1 MEKLKVAAWMLRY
14 GARSLAYNLTFIP
27 AERLD
32 WKPEP
37 GSKSALEIARE
48 VVGGMRMYL
57 PILRGGEW
65 GNKTPYPPVTTREE
79 ALSLLAETA
88 EEYAAALETAGPK
101 ELDRLV
107 DIAGGPLR
115 AARAVLFPVM
125 DLYHHHGQVCYLQ
138 TLLGDREQH
147 WNEAAITELWGPDSP
162 EP

>member
-1 MEKLKVAAWMLRY
+1 MENLKVAAWMVRY
-14 GARSLAYNLTFIP
+14 GARSLAHNLQFIR
-27 AERLD
+27 ADRLD

-37 GSKSALEIARE
+37 CAKSALEIARE

-65 GNKTPYPPVTTREE
+65 DRSTEYPRVSTLDE
-79 ALSLLAETA
+79 ARSLLAETA
-88 EEYAAALETAGPK
+88 EEYAAALEAAGP

-107 DIAGGPLR
+107 NIAGGMLR
-115 AARAVLFPVM
+115 APRAALYPVM
-125 DLYHHHGQVCYLQ
+125 DLYHHHGQICYLQ